1 MEASTFKKYV
11 RNLIISVVVVTSVIL
26 FLGFIG
32 RVDIYTLYLLSP
44 YIIIGFFFFFGQY
57 IIKVIKF
64 YLLWRDLGNDGVSF
78 LDAFRIRIASELF
91 SLIGLS
97 YLGDEAF
104 RILILN
110 RKYGVQLHRSGL
122 IGYLEVLSEVVT
134 SLCIVIFGII
144 LLLIKG
150 ISINI
155 LVPIAVS
162 AAVVSLVNFLIVF
175 KPDVVGG
182 FLKNLLFK
190 LRRILGRER
199 VESVIR
205 NMDSFM
211 EAFNKDLGEALFTR
225 GIFSVLVVLTFIS
238 TVFGGLSLWII
249 SYGLGYEINVL
260 YAIIILNFSV
270 VLSTLP
276 ITISG
281 SGVFEIVILVLGGSL
296 VGGLPW
302 LLPIAYRIS
311 SYYIPLVITLL
322 FFVVGARKY
331 LDF

>member
-1 MEASTFKKYV
+1 MEASAFKKYV
-11 RNLIISVVVVTSVIL
+11 RNLIISVVVVTSVIF

-32 RVDIYTLYLLSP
+32 RVDAYTLYLLSP
-44 YIIIGFFFFFGQY
+44 YIVIGFLLFFGQY
-57 IIKVIKF
+57 IIKAIKF
-64 YLLWRDLGNDGVSF
+64 YLLWRDLGNGSVSF

-104 RILILN
+104 RILVLN

-144 LLLIKG
+144 LLSIRG
-150 ISINI
+150 ISFSI

-162 AAVVSLVNFLIVF
+162 AALVSSVNFLIVF
-175 KPDVVGG
+175 KPDIVGG

-225 GIFSVLVVLTFIS
+225 GLFSVLVFLTFVS

-249 SYGLGYEINVL
+249 SYALGYEINVL

-311 SYYIPLVITLL
+311 SYYIPLVVTLI
-322 FFVVGARKY
+322 FFVVGARRY